1 MPLTEAFHHTSAG
14 KPETAPS
21 KGRRKRPAPFSL
33 RLSEEERARLMAE
46 AKGAPLGAYI
56 KAKLAGMALPVQMRR
71 TGLAVEDRQAL
82 AKVLA
87 LLGGSRLSS
96 NLNQLAHAANIGALP
111 MTPETEEHLRAAVD
125 AVADMRRLLLAA
137 LGLRPEGGP

>member
-1 MPLTEAFHHTSAG
+1 MSLSNDFTGASAASPEASAP
-14 KPETAPS
+14 K
-21 KGRRKRPAPFSL
+21 KRRKRPAPFSL

-56 KAKLAGMALPVQMRR
+56 KAKLAGTALPVQMRR

-111 MTPETEEHLRAAVD
+111 MTPETEEHLRAAVL

-137 LGLRPEGGP
+137 LGLRPEGAP